1 MAGKEKVAEYGKTE
15 NMIPFV
21 RAAKDHFIS
30 SAYGKFD
37 LIQGLIPAEI
47 LLYSKPRIIKKLIC
61 EKFGILKSDINN
73 DTFWSWL
80 RRIRKNEKG
89 NISLFKTKL
98 QYTEQFHDDEQT
110 LDWKNFTPSKPL
122 MEREAEQTII
132 KLVTSTE

>member
-15 NMIPFV
+15 NMIPVV
-21 RAAKDHFIS
+21 RTAKDHFIS

-47 LLYSKPRIIKKLIC
+47 LLYSKPRIIKKFVC

-80 RRIRKNEKG
+80 RRIKKKEKG
-89 NISLFKTKL
+89 NISLFKTTL
-98 QYTEQFHDDEQT
+98 QYTEQLQNGEPT

-122 MEREAEQTII
+122 MEIEAEQTII
-132 KLVTSTE
+132 KLVTETE